1 MADNKYDQNKD
12 LIEDSLDFCK
22 DIQRYYEL
30 EEVDKLDFRGYS
42 HRKESPK
49 ETKVETI
56 VVTKETNNDEAG
68 LRVYT
73 KIVAIILFALIFVRI
88 VNAYIVEETIVS
100 GTSMN
105 PTLQGSDTLL
115 IDKIFYKAGDLKRI
129 IGLPGDR
136 IKINDGHVYIN
147 GSLLNDDPLIND
159 KMTYAGIAENEITLG
174 EDEYFVLG
182 DNRNN
187 SYDSRYEQ
195 VGVVKGK
202 YIIGRVWLRIFPI
215 SKFGSVN

>member
-115 IDKIFYKAGDLKRI
+115 IDKIFYKVGDLKRFDVIVFDYNESALYIKRI

-136 IKINDGHVYIN
+136 I
-147 GSLLNDDPLIND
+147 
-159 KMTYAGIAENEITLG
+159 
-174 EDEYFVLG
+174 
-182 DNRNN
+182 
-187 SYDSRYEQ
+187 
-195 VGVVKGK
+195 
-202 YIIGRVWLRIFPI
+202 
-215 SKFGSVN
+215 